1 MDTINAT
8 LLNLLSTVLGSYRKT
23 SKNNYAFACPFCQ
36 TTKRKLEV
44 QLITNSKNEN
54 PWHCW
59 VCCRG
64 GKKLPTLF
72 KTLNLGRDIIAE
84 LYSSLNIQ
92 PKYSFNTQGENYQP
106 MTVVELPKE
115 YIPLYQPSN
124 SVEYKNAF
132 FYLRNKRK
140 VTLSEIVKY
149 NIGYCESGE
158 YAKKVIIPSY
168 DEMGK
173 LNYFVSR
180 AYYEEDTV
188 KHKNPDASKNIVGF
202 ELFINWSLPIVLVE
216 GSFDAI
222 AVRRNAIPLFG
233 KTISDDLRKKI
244 IENKV
249 SKLFICLD
257 KDAQK
262 QALQHA
268 EYFMNNGVEVYFVD
282 LQEKDPADIGF
293 EKMCK
298 LIKETQ
304 PLTFAKFIEYK
315 LFR

>member
-1 MDTINAT
+1 MVNTRLTQI
-8 LLNLLSTVLGSYRKT
+8 LESVLGKGKAT
-23 SKNNYAFACPFCQ
+23 NKGHIAFFCPFCQ
-36 TTKRKLEV
+36 STKRKLEIQTV
-44 QLITNSKNEN
+44 VDSHGET

-59 VCCRG
+59 ICNKA

-72 KTLNLGRDIIAE
+72 KTLNLARETIAE
-84 LYSSLNIQ
+84 LYLALNIQ
-92 PKYSFNTQGENYQP
+92 PKYSFNTQGENYQSVA
-106 MTVVELPKE
+106 VVELPKE
-115 YIPLYQPSN
+115 YIPLYQSSN

-158 YAKKVIIPSY
+158 YSKKVIIPSY
-168 DEMGK
+168 DDTGK

-180 AYYEEDTV
+180 AYYEDDSI
-188 KHKNPDASKNIVGF
+188 KHKNPDVSKNIIGF

-233 KTISDDLRKKI
+233 KTISDELRKKI

-293 EKMCK
+293 ERMCK

-304 PLTFAKFIEYK
+304 PLTFSKFIEYK
-315 LFR
+315 LFG